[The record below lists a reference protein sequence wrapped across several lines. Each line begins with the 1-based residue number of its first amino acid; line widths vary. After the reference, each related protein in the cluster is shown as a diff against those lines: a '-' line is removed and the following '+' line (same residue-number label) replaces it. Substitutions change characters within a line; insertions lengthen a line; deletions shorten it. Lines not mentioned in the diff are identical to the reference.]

1 MTDNVVVWDL
11 RSFFSLDNDF
21 IFPVEKL
28 IMLDEA
34 IHTLIESFHGF
45 LESVKESV
53 EIFDNKVLLDGIVEH
68 IGSCPIDIKIGVFDK
83 VIIEETYK
91 VTRVL
96 KLMGIDI
103 VDLKWG
109 EYNGE

>member
-11 RSFFSLDNDF
+11 RSFFGLDDDF
-21 IFPVEKL
+21 IFSVEEL
-28 IMLDEA
+28 VMLDEA

-68 IGSCPIDIKIGVFDK
+68 IGSCPIDIKIGVFDE

-91 VTRVL
+91 VTGVL
-96 KLMGIDI
+96 KLMSINI